1 MIAQLLRKWFGLN
14 DPICLTCEVLRD
26 QLDESNRERKELLT
40 RLMERD
46 KPEPLPSPSTVELQ
60 PIRPQHTP
68 WRVRQQ
74 LLEQEDRRTAQL
86 LRDKEKE
93 LKAVPTTVGAHL
105 VTSSA
110 NITSLEEE
118 LGINTAGDL
127 K

>member
-1 MIAQLLRKWFGLN
+1 MLAQLMRKWFGLP

-40 RLMERD
+40 LLMEKN
-46 KPEPLPSPSTVELQ
+46 KPEPLPSPSTTELT

-86 LRDKEKE
+86 LRDKERE
-93 LKAVPTTVGAHL
+93 LRLQKGINADPATVAG
-105 VTSSA
+105 
-110 NITSLEEE
+110 NIESLESE
-118 LGINTAGDL
+118 LGLTTEGEA